1 MQHASNQSVLQWSL
15 KRLAMRPPA
24 PPSTAPKLSR
34 ASRILVVRLDEIG
47 DLVVTTPFMRALRNS
62 ARRAW
67 ITLIVREASAGLL
80 MPSGLADE
88 IISYPSGQSYRSA
101 RGRIGDIEQ
110 LIQDRF
116 GDQPYDYAFLPRWD
130 TNNSDAPF
138 ICAAS
143 RATRRIWY
151 SESVNPT
158 KAIVNRGYD
167 QLFTD
172 SSKRSVVGEHEVLRN
187 LGLLV
192 QLGHGDQPVEIG
204 AGPDHQ

>member
-1 MQHASNQSVLQWSL
+1 MINLIQRIGAGASRRMQHASNQSVLQWSL

-101 RGRIGDIEQ
+101 RGRVATLSSSFRIGS
-110 LIQDRF
+110 
-116 GDQPYDYAFLPRWD
+116 A
-130 TNNSDAPF
+130 T
-138 ICAAS
+138 S
-143 RATRRIWY
+143 RTTMRSCRAGTPTIPTRRSFARPAERLGEFGIP
-151 SESVNPT
+151 S
-158 KAIVNRGYD
+158 
-167 QLFTD
+167 
-172 SSKRSVVGEHEVLRN
+172 RSTR
-187 LGLLV
+187 
-192 QLGHGDQPVEIG
+192 PRR
-204 AGPDHQ
+204 